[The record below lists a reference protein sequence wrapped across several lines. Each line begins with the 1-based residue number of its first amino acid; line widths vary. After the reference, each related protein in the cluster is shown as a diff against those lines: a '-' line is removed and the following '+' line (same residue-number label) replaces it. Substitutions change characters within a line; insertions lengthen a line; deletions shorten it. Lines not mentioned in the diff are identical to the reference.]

1 MMSYL
6 RMYRDKFVESND
18 LEYIYMNQSLKFV
31 DYMEQ
36 IGLGDKIV
44 EIGSQQ
50 LKDSVSF
57 YHGKSLIQ
65 TVNTMNNYL
74 NAIKNFLFI
83 FTKKELQI
91 MTLLGMRLLQRT
103 I

>member
-18 LEYIYMNQSLKFV
+18 LEYIYTNHSLKFV

-50 LKDSVSF
+50 LKDSVSC
-57 YHGKSLIQ
+57 KSLFDYTI
-65 TVNTMNNYL
+65 NR
-74 NAIKNFLFI
+74 IKFGKFGCI
-83 FTKKELQI
+83 I
-91 MTLLGMRLLQRT
+91 A
-103 I
+103 

>member
-18 LEYIYMNQSLKFV
+18 LEYIYMNQSLKLV

-50 LKDSVSF
+50 LKDLVCFLLPFIKETVVYQLSKRFYQLPKSVDWEK
-57 YHGKSLIQ
+57 KS
-65 TVNTMNNYL
+65 
-74 NAIKNFLFI
+74 
-83 FTKKELQI
+83 
-91 MTLLGMRLLQRT
+91 
-103 I
+103 

>member
-18 LEYIYMNQSLKFV
+18 LEYIYANHSLKFV

-57 YHGKSLIQ
+57 YNTLIRE
-65 TVNTMNNYL
+65 T
-74 NAIKNFLFI
+74 
-83 FTKKELQI
+83 QI
-91 MTLLGMRLLQRT
+91 Y
-103 I
+103 